1 MPDMKRG
8 DDAADHA
15 PKLPEP
21 KKGVEAGGALSE
33 KQDAPNYNVR
43 VDGGRA
49 EPVETINSANDK

>member
-1 MPDMKRG
+1 MTDLKRG

-15 PKLPEP
+15 PKPPAP
-21 KKGVEAGGALSE
+21 KPKVESGGALSE

-49 EPVETINSANDK
+49 EPVETMNSANDE